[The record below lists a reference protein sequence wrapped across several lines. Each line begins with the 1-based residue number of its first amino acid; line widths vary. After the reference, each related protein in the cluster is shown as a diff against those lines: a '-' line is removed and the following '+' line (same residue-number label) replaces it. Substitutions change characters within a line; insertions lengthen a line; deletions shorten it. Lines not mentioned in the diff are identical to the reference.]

1 MIIIKNK
8 RSIDYMRKAGKSLAE
23 VFVQFQSSRLL
34 QIGVSTHAIDQ
45 WFEKE
50 MRFQGLK
57 PECKGYAGY
66 KHATCISVNDVIVH
80 GVPSEHI
87 VLSDGDMVT
96 IDVVG
101 SHKGYCADMARSF
114 LIGNASKVA
123 SSLIDTA
130 QRALDKAIQ
139 KVTPGILLSE
149 VIYEIQTT
157 VESEGFGIVRQF
169 AGHGIGRSL
178 HEEPDVP
185 NYVDEESSK
194 IILREGMAIAI
205 EPMITEGSY
214 DVKIMPD
221 GWTAKTV
228 DGKLAAHVEDTI
240 LITATGCEVLTRL

>member
-8 RSIDYMRKAGKSLAE
+8 RSIDYMRTAGRSLAE
-23 VFVQFQSSRLL
+23 TFVQFQLTGLL
-34 QIGVSTHAIDQ
+34 QAGTSTYAIDQ
-45 WFEKE
+45 WFEQE
-50 MRFQGLK
+50 MIFRGLK
-57 PECKGYAGY
+57 PVCKGYAGY

-80 GVPSEHI
+80 GVPSEDVI
-87 VLSDGDMVT
+87 LSDGDIIS

-101 SHKGYCADMARSF
+101 SSKGYCADMARSF
-114 LIGNASKVA
+114 LIGDASLVA
-123 SSLIDTA
+123 IALVNTA
-130 QRALDKAIQ
+130 EKALDKAIQ

-149 VIYEIQTT
+149 VVHEIQTT
-157 VESEGFGIVRQF
+157 VESEGFGIVRKF

-185 NYVDEESSK
+185 NYVEGTPK
-194 IILREGMAIAI
+194 VILREGMTIAI

-214 DVKIMPD
+214 DVKIMSD

-240 LITATGCEVLTRL
+240 VVTATGCEVLTRL